1 MADNVKGVII
11 SNLVEKL
18 PPVPRLLYDIA
29 SGRAYNGTPVFPK
42 KASDSSDGFF
52 FNGAAIPRVERGD
65 PGLGY
70 YLKNPTN
77 ADRFKPSNTPPRQ
90 KFNGYVN
97 FCFNDHVK
105 LESAFANNADFK
117 NRLSSMVK
125 TSTMPSAEF
134 ATTVQNQYNRK
145 RITIASV
152 DYKPIQVVVYDTV
165 DSIWVTM
172 LMKMYAHLFTNPT
185 NMYKGD
191 TKKIIKNDVVPES
204 VLGATGSFNRPFN
217 SNDAGLNLQ
226 PGDQRNFI
234 TSIDIVQY
242 HGQRAIMH
250 TLFNPL
256 ITSFEIDGIDYA
268 DSSACTITLDIAY
281 ENFTINPDINAFIS
295 KDDLERFSDFNQ
307 DKWHIGTGRE
317 PGTSAPRHEQ
327 GKMTWA
333 GAGSIYP
340 LQHQNRKA
348 SFLND
353 VFRKEQATFLD
364 SFSKTSEGGTG
375 PAGAG
380 TGPDAG
386 TGTSSG
392 TYTVGGK
399 EVSKAEYDANLKR
412 LSDFSF
418 GGATGAGGGEFS
430 GGGGGGF
437 AGGGASGSW

>member
-1 MADNVKGVII
+1 MARIIRPEVII

-18 PPVPRLLYDIA
+18 PPVGRLLYDMA
-29 SGRAYNGTPVFPK
+29 AGGFYNGSP
-42 KASDSSDGFF
+42 
-52 FNGAAIPRVERGD
+52 AIPKDRGD
-65 PGLGY
+65 PGQGY

-77 ADRFKPSNTPPRQ
+77 ADRFKPSNTPTRQ

-97 FCFNDHVK
+97 FCFNDHVE
-105 LESAFANNADFK
+105 LGPAFANNADFK

-134 ATTVQNQYNRK
+134 ATAVQNQYNRK

-185 NMYKGD
+185 NMYKENA
-191 TKKIIKNDVVPES
+191 KQIIKNDVVPES
-204 VLGATGSFNRPFN
+204 VKGVTGGFNRPFN

-242 HGQRAIMH
+242 HGQRGIMH

-295 KDDLERFSDFNQ
+295 EEDLERFSDFNK

-317 PGTSAPRHEQ
+317 PGTLAQ
-327 GKMTWA
+327 GPWA
-333 GAGSIYP
+333 GEKSIYP
-340 LQHQNRKA
+340 LEHQNRKA

-353 VFRKEQATFLD
+353 VFRREQTTFLS
-364 SFSKTSEGGTG
+364 SFSNSDIEKTTDETNSPG
-375 PAGAG
+375 
-380 TGPDAG
+380 
-386 TGTSSG
+386 
-392 TYTVGGK
+392 
-399 EVSKAEYDANLKR
+399 
-412 LSDFSF
+412 
-418 GGATGAGGGEFS
+418 
-430 GGGGGGF
+430 
-437 AGGGASGSW
+437 

>member
-18 PPVPRLLYDIA
+18 PPVSRLAYDIA
-29 SGRAYNGTPVFPK
+29 SGRAYNGTPVFPRD
-42 KASDSSDGFF
+42 ASDSSDGLY
-52 FNGAAIPRVERGD
+52 FNGAPIERVERGD
-65 PGLGY
+65 PGTGY

-77 ADRFKPSNTPPRQ
+77 ADRFKPSNTPARQ

-97 FCFNDHVK
+97 FCFNDLVEVK
-105 LESAFANNADFK
+105 GFANNADFK

-134 ATTVQNQYNRK
+134 ATAVQNQYNRK

-191 TKKIIKNDVVPES
+191 AKKTIKNDVVPES
-204 VLGATGSFNRPFN
+204 VKDASGSFNRPFN

-226 PGDQRNFI
+226 PGAQRNFI

-242 HGQRAIMH
+242 HGQRGIMH

-295 KDDLERFSDFNQ
+295 KEDLERFSDFNQ
-307 DKWHIGTGRE
+307 NQWHIGTGRE
-317 PGTSAPRHEQ
+317 PGTSAPRHSQ
-327 GKMTWA
+327 TKMSWA
-333 GAGSIYP
+333 GEKSIYP
-340 LQHQNRKA
+340 LEHQNRKA

-353 VFRKEQATFLD
+353 VFRKEQISFLD
-364 SFSKTSEGGTG
+364 SFSTSGDTQMTDAEIAAQSDKINARQQADFE
-375 PAGAG
+375 AG
-380 TGPDAG
+380 
-386 TGTSSG
+386 
-392 TYTVGGK
+392 K
-399 EVSKAEYDANLKR
+399 
-412 LSDFSF
+412 
-418 GGATGAGGGEFS
+418 GGG
-430 GGGGGGF
+430 
-437 AGGGASGSW
+437 